1 MGCMLRR
8 VSGTKNSGCHCGVWS
23 SFEHPTLTMV
33 ITMISITI
41 LIGIITI
48 ILPIMSITILLSVK
62 AQIQGVASASGF

>member
-1 MGCMLRR
+1 
-8 VSGTKNSGCHCGVWS
+8 
-23 SFEHPTLTMV
+23 MV